1 MDCLA
6 CLDFRQDLPLAVFRP
21 AALAAP
27 KEKTGRRKTEI
38 LQFMMRAG
46 NEAGNEA
53 GQKEPLFRRRTKGEK
68 AKRGQKRPRTRGA
81 ILKNA
86 DEAKNQ
92 IR

>member
-1 MDCLA
+1 
-6 CLDFRQDLPLAVFRP
+6 
-21 AALAAP
+21 
-27 KEKTGRRKTEI
+27 
-38 LQFMMRAG
+38 MMRAG
-46 NEAGNEA
+46 NEAGDEAGNEA